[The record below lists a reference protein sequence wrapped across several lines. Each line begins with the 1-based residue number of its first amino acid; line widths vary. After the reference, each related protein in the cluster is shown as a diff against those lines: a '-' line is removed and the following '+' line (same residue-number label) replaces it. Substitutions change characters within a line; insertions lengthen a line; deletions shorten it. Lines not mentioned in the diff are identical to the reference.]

1 MEEKSKICTLFDN
14 FVQKFVINKDN
25 CLYDASSEKFTMN
38 DLDKVSKCFIEGAIE
53 SNKENPK
60 FTDKLEKQF
69 EGETKAKKLFCHI
82 NWLWAFAASD
92 MKGETKNSFP
102 FKEFEGVHVCQEF
115 IIADNMGIGSAN
127 PRQQKYKEIK
137 LLIYVIQHLWNKND
151 NHVKESVKDD
161 IVKLINE
168 DIKKLDDSEDNKY
181 LKENLPIKNALL
193 YLCKPD
199 EYEPIFS
206 HNHKNSICKAFEWIL
221 TQDKNEE
228 QNKDNKLRKIRGKLT
243 DEYRFDAGFSF
254 YDDGIR
260 ELWQI
265 DDKKFD
271 NLDEVQ
277 LLEYKQAMVLYG
289 PPGTSK
295 TYSAINL
302 AILLV
307 ARCIIKLIAK
317 NENSKNDELKKQL
330 GTLLSKD
337 KKAVNNVLKKYV
349 DRLQMH
355 INYNYEDFVA
365 GQVIEGNNIVAK
377 KGYIFD
383 VIKKAE
389 EKKNIPYVVIL
400 DEINRTDISR
410 VFGEV
415 FSAMEYRGDEI
426 KLPLKD
432 TDGNPISLCIPE
444 NLYFI
449 GTMNE
454 IDFSLER
461 IDFALRR
468 RFVWVLKTFESS
480 RLKAILMEM
489 PDSQKDENKIEDY
502 CKQCE
507 ALNNVIR
514 GSELGDNYVIGHAF
528 FADIHKILDRFEG
541 TQKWEKAKRIL
552 WQISIRPIIEA
563 YCGSMDKSER
573 NKLLNDCAE
582 KLGLSID
589 DNCVKSKK
597 NDSEEKQ

>member
-1 MEEKSKICTLFDN
+1 MEKKSEIYNLFD
-14 FVQKFVINKDN
+14 KFIDGFIINNKN
-25 CLYDASSEKFTMN
+25 CLFEASSEEFTIY
-38 DLDKVSKCFIEGAIE
+38 DLNKVSECFIEGAIE
-53 SNKENPK
+53 DNKENPK

-69 EGETKAKKLFCHI
+69 KGETIAKKLFCHI

-102 FKEFEGVHVCQEF
+102 FEEFKDSHVCQEF
-115 IIADNMGIGSAN
+115 IMKDNMGIGSAK

-137 LLIYVIQHLWNKND
+137 FLIYIIEFIWNKND
-151 NHVKESVKDD
+151 KQDKESVKED

-168 DIKKLDDSEDNKY
+168 DIEKLEENKD
-181 LKENLPIKNALL
+181 LKENFPIKNALL
-193 YLCKPD
+193 HLCKPN

-206 HNHKNSICKAFEWIL
+206 HNHKNSICKAFKWIL
-221 TQDKNEE
+221 DKDEIKE
-228 QNKDNKLRKIRGKLT
+228 KNKDKKLQKIRNKLTNDYK
-243 DEYRFDAGFSF
+243 FDDSFSF
-254 YDDGIR
+254 YNDGVR
-260 ELWQI
+260 ELWQLYVNKA
-265 DDKKFD
+265 DS
-271 NLDEVQ
+271 LDEVQ

-302 AILLV
+302 AKLLV
-307 ARCIIKLIAK
+307 ARAMIK
-317 NENSKNDELKKQL
+317 SKEIHNIKTQL
-330 GTLLSKD
+330 GKLFSKD
-337 KKAVNNVLKKYV
+337 KKEHGVLKNYV

-365 GQVIEGNNIVAK
+365 GQVIEGNNIVVK

-383 VIKKAE
+383 AIKKAE
-389 EKKNIPYVVIL
+389 ENKNIPYVVIL

-432 TDGNPISLCIPE
+432 EKKEPITLCIPD

-489 PDSQKDENKIEDY
+489 PDSQKEENEIDKY
-502 CKQCE
+502 CQQCE
-507 ALNNVIR
+507 ALNKNIR
-514 GSELGDNYVIGHAF
+514 DSELGDNYVIGHAF
-528 FADIHKILDRFEG
+528 FADIKKIFDDSQG
-541 TQKWEKAKRIL
+541 DKKWEKSKQVL
-552 WQISIRPIIEA
+552 WQISIGPIIEA
-563 YCGSMDKSER
+563 YCGSMEKSS
-573 NKLLNDCAE
+573 KIQLQKDCAAE
-582 KLGLSID
+582 LGLSLD
-589 DNCVKSKK
+589 DKGKVSISNGKS
-597 NDSEEKQ
+597 E

>member
-1 MEEKSKICTLFDN
+1 MEENSIIYALFD
-14 FVQKFVINKDN
+14 KFIESFIINQEN
-25 CLYDASSEKFTMN
+25 CLYDASSEKFVIDN
-38 DLDKVSKCFIEGAIE
+38 LNKVSECFIEGAIE
-53 SNKENPK
+53 DNKENPN
-60 FTDKLEKQF
+60 FTDKLEKKF
-69 EGETKAKKLFCHI
+69 DGETIAKKLFCHI

-102 FKEFEGVHVCQEF
+102 FKEFEGSHVCQDFSME
-115 IIADNMGIGSAN
+115 DNMGIGSAK

-137 LLIYVIQHLWNKND
+137 LLIYIIKFLWNKND
-151 NHVKESVKDD
+151 KQDKEGVKED

-168 DIKKLDDSEDNKY
+168 DIEKLEENKD

-193 YLCKPD
+193 HLCKPN

-206 HNHKNSICKAFEWIL
+206 HNHKKSICKAFKWIL
-221 TQDKNEE
+221 DKDEIKE
-228 QNKDNKLRKIRGKLT
+228 KNKDKKLQKIRNKLT
-243 DEYRFDAGFSF
+243 NDYQFDAAFSF

-260 ELWQI
+260 ELWQLYFNKA
-265 DDKKFD
+265 DS
-271 NLDEVQ
+271 LDEVQ

-302 AILLV
+302 AKLLV
-307 ARCIIKLIAK
+307 ARAMIK
-317 NENSKNDELKKQL
+317 SKEIHSIKTQL
-330 GTLLSKD
+330 GKLFSKD
-337 KKAVNNVLKKYV
+337 KKENGVLKNYV

-355 INYNYEDFVA
+355 INYNYEDFVV
-365 GQVIEGNNIVAK
+365 GQVIEANNVVAK

-383 VIKKAE
+383 AIKKAQE
-389 EKKNIPYVVIL
+389 SKNIPYVVIL

-432 TDGNPISLCIPE
+432 TNGEPISLRIPE

-489 PDSQKDENKIEDY
+489 PDSQEEENEIDKY

-507 ALNNVIR
+507 ALNEIIR
-514 GSELGDNYVIGHAF
+514 KSELGDNYVIGHAF
-528 FADIHKILDRFEG
+528 FADIKKTFDDSQG
-541 TQKWEKAKRIL
+541 AKKWEKSKQVL
-552 WQISIRPIIEA
+552 WQISIGPIIEA
-563 YCGSMDKSER
+563 YCGSMEKS
-573 NKLLNDCAE
+573 NKIRLLKDCAA
-582 KLGLSID
+582 KLGLSLD
-589 DNCVKSKK
+589 DKGKVSISNGKS
-597 NDSEEKQ
+597 E

>member
-1 MEEKSKICTLFDN
+1 MKNNSIIGLFDE
-14 FVQKFVINKDN
+14 FIKKFIIERKN
-25 CLYDASSEKFTMN
+25 CLFANSSEPDFSDN
-38 DLDKVSKCFIEGAIE
+38 DLNTVSECFIEGVIVE
-53 SNKENPK
+53 NDGNPK
-60 FTDKLEKQF
+60 FNEKLERQF
-69 EGETKAKKLFCHI
+69 DDKTQAKKLFCHI

-92 MKGETKNSFP
+92 MTGDTKNSFP
-102 FKEFEGVHVCQEF
+102 FKEFKESCVCKEF
-115 IIADNMGIGSAN
+115 SMEDNMGIGSAK

-137 LLIYVIQHLWNKND
+137 FLIYVIQNLWKKKYNNQ
-151 NHVKESVKDD
+151 NTECVKAE
-161 IVKLINE
+161 IVRLINE
-168 DIKKLDDSEDNKY
+168 DIEKLKDSD

-193 YLCKPD
+193 YLCEPGK
-199 EYEPIFS
+199 YEPIFS

-221 TQDKNEE
+221 NQDKNED
-228 QNKDNKLRKIRGKLT
+228 KDNKLREIRNKLAN
-243 DEYRFDAGFSF
+243 EYKFDAGFSF

-302 AILLV
+302 AKL
-307 ARCIIKLIAK
+307 LIARRMIK
-317 NENSKNDELKKQL
+317 NIEDNSNEATDIQGQL
-330 GTLLSKD
+330 GRLLSKD
-337 KKAVNNVLKKYV
+337 KEKVNEVLKNYV

-365 GQVIEGNNIVAK
+365 GQIIEGSNIVTK
-377 KGYIFD
+377 EGYIFD
-383 VIKKAE
+383 AISKAN
-389 EKKNIPYVVIL
+389 KTPNMPYVVIL

-415 FSAMEYRGDEI
+415 FSAMEYRGEEI
-426 KLPLKD
+426 KLPLKNKK
-432 TDGNPISLCIPE
+432 GNPISLCIPE

-468 RFVWVLKTFESS
+468 RFVWVLKTFEAS

-489 PDSQKDENKIEDY
+489 PYSQTDENKIEDY

-507 ALNNVIR
+507 DLNNVIR

-589 DNCVKSKK
+589 DNGVKSKK